1 MSSLIAWCYEAGNA
15 GNLFQGNTFM
25 GDYPRTLIIE
35 DVSDVFHWLS
45 ARVSDVFGITEIWPA
60 ASFGEAKALIEDGGW
75 DLFLVDL
82 GLPDGDGADL
92 IPLVKR
98 LHPTAHC
105 VVTTI
110 FDDADHLF
118 PALRAGADGYLLKD
132 EEDQVFAQNLAG
144 ILSGRPPL
152 SASIAVQMLQVFRPE
167 KKQDSVSL
175 SPREEQMLV
184 LISKGYSSREASAA
198 LSISHHTGAGYLKSV
213 YQKLQINSRAEATV
227 KALEMGL
234 INLVKH

>member
-1 MSSLIAWCYEAGNA
+1 
-15 GNLFQGNTFM
+15 
-25 GDYPRTLIIE
+25 LIIE

-45 ARVSDVFGITEIWPA
+45 ARVNDVFGIAEIWPA
-60 ASFGEAKALIEDGGW
+60 ASFGEANELIADGGW
-75 DLFLVDL
+75 DLLLVDL
-82 GLPDGDGADL
+82 GLPDGDGTDL
-92 IPLVKR
+92 IPLAKR
-98 LHPTAHC
+98 LHPKAHC

-152 SASIAVQMLQVFRPE
+152 SASIATQMLHIFRPE
-167 KKQDSVSL
+167 KSPESTLL

-184 LISKGYSSREASAA
+184 LISKGYSSREASSA
-198 LSISHHTGAGYLKSV
+198 LSISYHTGAGYLKSV
-213 YQKLQINSRAEATV
+213 YQKLQVNSRAEATV
-227 KALEMGL
+227 KAMEMGL
-234 INLVKH
+234 INRVKP

>member
-1 MSSLIAWCYEAGNA
+1 
-15 GNLFQGNTFM
+15 M
-25 GDYPRTLIIE
+25 GRYPRTLIIE
-35 DVSDVFHWLS
+35 DVSDVFRWLS
-45 ARVSDVFGITEIWPA
+45 SRVNDVFGVTEVWA
-60 ASFGEAKALIEDGGW
+60 ATSFGEAKALIEDGGW

-82 GLPDGDGADL
+82 GLPDGDGTDL
-92 IPLVKR
+92 IPLAKR
-98 LHPTAHC
+98 LHPDAHC

-132 EEDQVFAQNLAG
+132 EEEHLFAENLAG

-152 SASIAVQMLQVFRPE
+152 SASIATQMLHIFRPE
-167 KKQDSVSL
+167 RSPETTLL

-198 LSISHHTGAGYLKSV
+198 LAISYHTGAGYLKSV
-213 YQKLQINSRAEATV
+213 YQKLQVNSRAEATV
-227 KALEMGL
+227 KAVKMGL
-234 INLVKH
+234 ISLVNP

>member
-1 MSSLIAWCYEAGNA
+1 
-15 GNLFQGNTFM
+15 M
-25 GDYPRTLIIE
+25 GAHPRTLIIE

-45 ARVSDVFGITEIWPA
+45 DRVSDVFDNADISSA
-60 ASFGEAKALIEDGGW
+60 ASFTEAKAFIESRSW

-92 IPLVKR
+92 IPLAKQ
-98 LHPTAHC
+98 LHPDAHC

-132 EEDQVFAQNLAG
+132 EEDQVFAQNLSG

-152 SASIAVQMLQVFRPE
+152 SASVATQMLHVFRPE
-167 KKQDSVSL
+167 KKHDSAML

-184 LISKGYSSREASAA
+184 LISKGYSSREASSS
-198 LSISHHTGAGYLKSV
+198 LSISYHTGAGYLKSV
-213 YQKLQINSRAEATV
+213 YQKLQVNSRAEATV
-227 KALEMGL
+227 KAMEMGL
-234 INLVKH
+234 IGMGKP

>member
-1 MSSLIAWCYEAGNA
+1 
-15 GNLFQGNTFM
+15 M
-25 GDYPRTLIIE
+25 GEYPRVLIIE
-35 DVSDVFHWLS
+35 DLSDVFHWLS
-45 ARVSDVFGITEIWPA
+45 ARVGDVFGNTDISAA
-60 ASFGEAKALIEDGGW
+60 ASFVEAKALIEAGRW

-92 IPLVKR
+92 IPLAKE
-98 LHPTAHC
+98 LHPAAHC

-118 PALRAGADGYLLKD
+118 PALRAGADGYILKD
-132 EEDQVFAQNLAG
+132 EEEHVFTQNLAG

-152 SASIAVQMLQVFRPE
+152 SASIATQMLHIFRPE
-167 KKQDSVSL
+167 KNCEPSLL

-184 LISKGYSSREASAA
+184 LISKGYSSREASTA
-198 LSISHHTGAGYLKSV
+198 LSISYHTGAGYLKSV
-213 YQKLQINSRAEATV
+213 YQKLQVNSRAEATV

-234 INLVKH
+234 ISLVKP